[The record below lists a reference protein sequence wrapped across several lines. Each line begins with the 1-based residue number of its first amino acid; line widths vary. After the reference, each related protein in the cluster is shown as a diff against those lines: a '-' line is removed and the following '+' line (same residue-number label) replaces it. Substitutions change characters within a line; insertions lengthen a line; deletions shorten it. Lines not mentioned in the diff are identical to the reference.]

1 MAVGYGY
8 IRDTEP
14 TQVDWGQIT
23 KDARESIKS
32 IEKDRQARRDKIDE
46 NYREFT
52 KMLAERPV
60 GGDTQYQAFMGKYS
74 ALVSASMLANL
85 GKLKRGEIG
94 EQQYNTCRA
103 TVTSGAE
110 GMIAT
115 GKAYIA
121 GHDTAA
127 ALQVGNGSAMTKYS
141 NEQSQKLFSLE
152 GVEPM
157 IDPATCETSYAIVGE
172 DGEKEIVDVT
182 QGLRRAVATQ
192 TAFNTDGLIE
202 NILKAPSNT
211 FIDELKGSVSGQFLK
226 QVDGVVSLDEASIRA
241 QVKAAVQQNSH
252 VFDILKL
259 NKTGYEIVAL
269 PDAYYALSTQ
279 EERDAMLSD
288 LQKNTKNLYVDKS
301 DTPLV
306 SEKQRLEAENFL
318 VEQVK
323 SRATKS
329 VTESEF
335 GMQDKLQKE
344 INNLV
349 ARTKNTK
356 ASTDLINARIGEIEG
371 ETETDIALNMP
382 AIEDFIRK
390 EIAGPIAAGFE
401 RGEGMRWPFTK
412 GWLTDKDNQIT
423 KRLKDIL
430 GNFGITIDSQRLLKQ
445 QIELRVPKPGGT
457 FSTVEIDIRDLTP
470 AEIIEKVTEAVIYV
484 PDENLEFIYNRFI
497 KGSDD
502 DSSSGD
508 PGMGN

>member
-8 IRDTEP
+8 IRDAEP

-192 TAFNTDGLIE
+192 AAFDATGLIE
-202 NILKAPSNT
+202 RILKNAPLNDVENSLGGK
-211 FIDELKGSVSGQFLK
+211 EEGQFLK
-226 QVDGVVSLDEASIRA
+226 QITVGGKTQIVVDTDYIRT

-269 PDAYYALSTQ
+269 PDAYYALTTQ

-288 LQKNTKNLYVDKS
+288 LQKKTKNLYVDKS

-306 SEKQRLEAENFL
+306 SEAQRLEAENFL

-323 SRATKS
+323 SGAQRRSKATPYKAEELIIGDLGYQEAATERITHELEQSGVTNSLAEVKNFAESFFVFGSEDNPEVFASDLEGVFKEGLGAFNFRNISFDGELLTFYS
-329 VTESEF
+329 VE
-335 GMQDKLQKE
+335 GDDKYTVDISLTDRNGNPKTPSQLQQE
-344 INNLV
+344 V
-349 ARTKNTK
+349 A
-356 ASTDLINARIGEIEG
+356 L
-371 ETETDIALNMP
+371 M
-382 AIEDFIRK
+382 AIDN
-390 EIAGPIAAGFE
+390 AGFNYVVQ
-401 RGEGMRWPFTK
+401 K
-412 GWLTDKDNQIT
+412 GLISGALSDASGS
-423 KRLKDIL
+423 L
-430 GNFGITIDSQRLLKQ
+430 
-445 QIELRVPKPGGT
+445 KPG
-457 FSTVEIDIRDLTP
+457 ELD
-470 AEIIEKVTEAVIYV
+470 
-484 PDENLEFIYNRFI
+484 
-497 KGSDD
+497 
-502 DSSSGD
+502 
-508 PGMGN
+508 

>member
-127 ALQVGNGSAMTKYS
+127 ALQVGNGSAMPKYS

-323 SRATKS
+323 SRATK
-329 VTESEF
+329 
-335 GMQDKLQKE
+335 
-344 INNLV
+344 
-349 ARTKNTK
+349 A
-356 ASTDLINARIGEIEG
+356 
-371 ETETDIALNMP
+371 
-382 AIEDFIRK
+382 
-390 EIAGPIAAGFE
+390 
-401 RGEGMRWPFTK
+401 
-412 GWLTDKDNQIT
+412 
-423 KRLKDIL
+423 
-430 GNFGITIDSQRLLKQ
+430 
-445 QIELRVPKPGGT
+445 
-457 FSTVEIDIRDLTP
+457 
-470 AEIIEKVTEAVIYV
+470 
-484 PDENLEFIYNRFI
+484 
-497 KGSDD
+497 
-502 DSSSGD
+502 
-508 PGMGN
+508 

>member
-192 TAFNTDGLIE
+192 AAFDTTGLIE
-202 NILKAPSNT
+202 RILKNAPLNDAENSLGGK
-211 FIDELKGSVSGQFLK
+211 EEGQFLK
-226 QVDGVVSLDEASIRA
+226 QITVGGKTQIVVDTDYIRT
-241 QVKAAVQQNSH
+241 QVKAGVQQNSH

-269 PDAYYALSTQ
+269 PDAYYALTTQ

-288 LQKNTKNLYVDKS
+288 LQKKTKNLYIDKS

-306 SEKQRLEAENFL
+306 SDAQRLEAENFL
-318 VEQVK
+318 VEQIK
-323 SRATKS
+323 DGAQRRSKATPFKA
-329 VTESEF
+329 VEF
-335 GMQDKLQKE
+335 
-344 INNLV
+344 NLIRKFDFV
-349 ARTKNTK
+349 ARNQEKLPADFINQVLTPEEQLEYKAWRKKQGVPGEALSGILQNITDYVDFTKFKQGEEGTYKGRAQQFLDEAGKAFGFTFKFTGTNSGLTK
-356 ASTDLINARIGEIEG
+356 GKIKISYGDEDPQKVSLSGKSEIE
-371 ETETDIALNMP
+371 ILNDLVTKMYQLRP
-382 AIEDFIRK
+382 LKELAI
-390 EIAGPIAAGFE
+390 
-401 RGEGMRWPFTK
+401 
-412 GWLTDKDNQIT
+412 
-423 KRLKDIL
+423 
-430 GNFGITIDSQRLLKQ
+430 
-445 QIELRVPKPGGT
+445 
-457 FSTVEIDIRDLTP
+457 DLQ
-470 AEIIEKVTEAVIYV
+470 
-484 PDENLEFIYNRFI
+484 L
-497 KGSDD
+497 KGSQPTGSKLLD
-502 DSSSGD
+502 
-508 PGMGN
+508 